1 MTPYTIEEL
10 YDGLNRGAKYILKKE
25 LEVHVELYKRGRL
38 RYFVPSCNLSC
49 DEAYKYICWHNG
61 GSSANSNTLESL
73 KWLLEVIFEGAA
85 PDDFVEL
92 SYNTLLDVI
101 DGEYGELVKRGE
113 E

>member
-1 MTPYTIEEL
+1 MTPYTI
-10 YDGLNRGAKYILKKE
+10 
-25 LEVHVELYKRGRL
+25 
-38 RYFVPSCNLSC
+38 
-49 DEAYKYICWHNG
+49 
-61 GSSANSNTLESL
+61 ESL